1 MRRITMMDDAH
12 TEEKT
17 KDFKRGSQMSGHS
30 RLFVRVGI
38 MVLAVIVLSVVSVG
52 VTLADDQPLPSMTIG
67 YQNGTITAIYEKTF
81 QIDGRTYSLTPD
93 AVILDDRGNKL
104 DAGMLAVTLE
114 VKYHVKKGQ
123 TDNID
128 RMILFLLR

>member
-1 MRRITMMDDAH
+1 MMGDARKQ
-12 TEEKT
+12 EKM
-17 KDFKRGSQMSGHS
+17 KRLKRGSQMGGHC
-30 RLFVRVGI
+30 RLFVRAGI
-38 MVLAVIVLSVVSVG
+38 MLLAVTALSVTSVG
-52 VTLADDQPLPSMTIG
+52 VTLADDQPLPAMTIG

-93 AVILDDRGNKL
+93 AVILDDSGKQL

-114 VKYHVKKGQ
+114 VKYHLKKGE
-123 TDNID
+123 TDKID

>member
-1 MRRITMMDDAH
+1 MMDDIR
-12 TEEKT
+12 TEEKRRPHY
-17 KDFKRGSQMSGHS
+17 RGSQMNWHP
-30 RLFVRVGI
+30 RWFVRAGI
-38 MVLAVIVLSVVSVG
+38 MVLAMTVLSVMNVG
-52 VTLADDQPLPSMTIG
+52 ITPADDQPLPSMTIG

-93 AVILDDRGNKL
+93 AVILDDSGNRL
-104 DAGMLAVTLE
+104 DVGMLAVTLE

-123 TDNID
+123 TDSFDNID

>member
-1 MRRITMMDDAH
+1 MIDDVRA
-12 TEEKT
+12 EEKR
-17 KDFKRGSQMSGHS
+17 KGLHRGSQMSGHS
-30 RLFVRVGI
+30 RLFVRARMI
-38 MVLAVIVLSVVSVG
+38 ALAVTILSVMNVG
-52 VTLADDQPLPSMTIG
+52 VTMADDQPLPSMTIG

-93 AVILDDRGNKL
+93 AVILDDSGNKL

-114 VKYHVKKGQ
+114 VKYHVKKGE
-123 TDNID
+123 TDKID